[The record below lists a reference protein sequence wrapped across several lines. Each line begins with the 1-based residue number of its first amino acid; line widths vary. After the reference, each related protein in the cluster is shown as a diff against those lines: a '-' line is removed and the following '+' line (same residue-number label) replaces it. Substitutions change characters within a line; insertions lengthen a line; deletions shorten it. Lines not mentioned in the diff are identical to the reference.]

1 MSFFVEKNNVVEGVL
16 LEKERKRKSISIILK
31 TYIELVNH
39 DFQMKKLKLSISG
52 VLLEKL

>member
-31 TYIELVNH
+31 AYIKLVNR

-52 VLLEKL
+52 GLLEKL